1 MQENIEEEEGR
12 RENSAREGFSRKEG
26 KGIPDKG
33 VRVIKYLRRVK
44 KFGEGGG
51 VKERSKSSLLLNIE
65 SQPGNVLSTLHML
78 LTLR

>member
-12 RENSAREGFSRKEG
+12 SENGAREEG
-26 KGIPDKG
+26 RGIPDKG
-33 VRVIKYLRRVK
+33 VRVIKYLRHVK

-65 SQPGNVLSTLHML
+65 YQPGNVLSTLHML